1 MLVKS
6 GEEMNGYRFW
16 HAEMRQSRGLYKSRE
31 DLPYRPL
38 NCVDT
43 GFCYNAPQNVK
54 NKKIDF
60 VFTSAKAHS
69 QLNCEENGMIY
80 KSEKETR
87 VINGRIVECIEKDCK
102 QPANIEGFCW
112 EHYGQQKKEDLT

>member
-38 NCVDT
+38 NFVDT
-43 GFCYNAPQNVK
+43 GFCYNAPQNVED
-54 NKKIDF
+54 KKIDF
-60 VFTSAKAHS
+60 VFTSAKTYG
-69 QLNCEENGMIY
+69 LTN
-80 KSEKETR
+80 KVKE
-87 VINGRIVECIEKDCK
+87 G
-102 QPANIEGFCW
+102 
-112 EHYGQQKKEDLT
+112 